1 MELINTEKGLARVVE
16 KGIAAGAV
24 ALDTEF
30 VWEKTYYPILGLI
43 QVGYPDGSV
52 DLIDGVSIKDFS
64 ALGLSLIH
72 I

>member
-1 MELINTEKGLARVVE
+1 MMITTQQGLNALVE
-16 KGIAAGAV
+16 KALLCESV

-52 DLIDGVSIKDFS
+52 DLVDTLAIKDLS
-64 ALGLSLIH
+64 PLGRVI
-72 I
+72 